1 MALDLLEEASMSRE
15 EAIGASLVVEDAT
28 GYRAVVARL
37 VEARAENGR
46 VRIVLEAR
54 TLSREA
60 REHLRFT
67 DRYIVL
73 VGKPANYG

>member
-1 MALDLLEEASMSRE
+1 MSRE

-60 REHLRFT
+60 REHVRFT